1 MSKVENPYWSRFFD
15 FDEIFEYYGLF
26 DESGKSSRKEVEHD
40 GKRGKPHSDNGFRL
54 RSRSA
59 NRLSFSDKE
68 LIKTI
73 EEVPCPLH
81 YGDWGCY
88 FVRVVLG
95 NECWD
100 YIGKAKDSG
109 HQKSYGIWYR
119 LYHHMI
125 KIAGTT
131 GANSGKST
139 VNFDAMR
146 ERASMIQ
153 RLEVN
158 SPEFF
163 SRNVKV
169 ALLKIDNKDNNM
181 SRNLS
186 ALAEQ
191 NAHRLYKE
199 IRGHLP
205 KLCDKDESKNSQST
219 YGVAGIVDLIH

>member
-1 MSKVENPYWSRFFD
+1 MTRVVNPHWSRFYD
-15 FDEIFEYYGLF
+15 FGEIIEYYGLF
-26 DESGKSSRKEVEHD
+26 DETGKSSRKEVKHNS
-40 GKRGKPHSDNGFRL
+40 KRGRPHSDNGFRL
-54 RSRSA
+54 RSRPA
-59 NRLSFSDKE
+59 NLLSFSDKE
-68 LIKTI
+68 LAKSI

-81 YGDWGCY
+81 LGDWGCY
-88 FVRVVLG
+88 FVQVRLE
-95 NECWD
+95 NERWD

-158 SPEFF
+158 TPEFF

-169 ALLKIDNKDNNM
+169 ALLKIESKDNDL

-186 ALAEQ
+186 AQAER
-191 NAHRLYKE
+191 NAHRFYKE
-199 IRGHLP
+199 ICGHLP
-205 KLCDKDESKNSQST
+205 KLCDKDESKNNQSD
-219 YGVAGIVDLIH
+219 YGLAGLVDLIQ